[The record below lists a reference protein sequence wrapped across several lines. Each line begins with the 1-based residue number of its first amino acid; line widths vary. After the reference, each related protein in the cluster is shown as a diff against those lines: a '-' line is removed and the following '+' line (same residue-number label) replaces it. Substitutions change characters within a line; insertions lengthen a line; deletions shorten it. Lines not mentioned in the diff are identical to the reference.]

1 MRRREFITLVGGVAA
16 AWPLAARGQQQSMPV
31 VGYLDTA
38 SPGPMGPFLTKFRQ
52 GLLESGFVEGQNIAV
67 EYRWGEN
74 HNDRLL
80 ALAADLVERRVAVI
94 AAINLAPA
102 LAAQAATKSIP
113 IIFGIGGDPVAL
125 GLVTSLNHPGGNL
138 TGITQQS
145 IDTFTKRLQLLHEL
159 IPATTSI
166 AFLTNPDNK
175 RNAEVEIAVVNDMA
189 KRLALQLPILNA
201 SSPSDLDAAFATI
214 VEQRVGA
221 LLVSSDPFFVA
232 QRDQLVDLAAR
243 HAVPACYFRR
253 DFAVAGGLMSY
264 GSSLTDGY
272 RQVGAYIGQILKGAK
287 PADLPVQQPTK
298 FEFVINQRAAKALG
312 LTIPPAFVVLAD
324 EVIE

>member
-1 MRRREFITLVGGVAA
+1 MRRREFIGLVGGAA
-16 AWPLAARGQQQSMPV
+16 VLPLAARAEPPTMPV
-31 VGYLDTA
+31 VGFLDTA
-38 SPGPMGPFLTKFRQ
+38 SPGPMGPFLTMFRQ
-52 GLLESGFVEGQNIAV
+52 GLLEGGFVEGQNVAV

-74 HNDRLL
+74 HNDRLP
-80 ALAADLVERRVAVI
+80 ALATDLVQRNVAAI

-102 LAAQAATKSIP
+102 LATQAATKSIP
-113 IIFGIGGDPVAL
+113 IVFGIGGDPVAL
-125 GLVTSLNHPGGNL
+125 GLVASLSHPGGNL

-145 IDTFTKRLQLLHEL
+145 IDTFTKRVQLIHEL

-166 AFLTNPDNK
+166 AFLTNPENK
-175 RNAEVEIAVVNDMA
+175 RNVEVEIAAVNVMA
-189 KRLALQLPILNA
+189 KSLGLRLPILDA
-201 SSPSDLDAAFATI
+201 SSPKDLDAVFATI
-214 VEQRVGA
+214 AEQRVGA

-232 QRDQLVDLAAR
+232 QRDQLVELAAH

-253 DFAVAGGLMSY
+253 DFVVAGGLMSY

-272 RQVGAYIGQILKGAK
+272 RQVGVYIGQILKGAK

-298 FEFVINQRAAKALG
+298 FEFVINQKAAKALG
-312 LTIPPAFVVLAD
+312 LNIPPGLIVLAD

>member
-1 MRRREFITLVGGVAA
+1 MPTLGLRHRTGLVMKRREFITLIGGGAA
-16 AWPLAARGQQQSMPV
+16 AWPFKAQAQQQSMPV
-31 VGYLDTA
+31 IGYLDTA

-52 GLLESGFVEGQNIAV
+52 GLLESGFVEGQNVSV

-74 HNDRLL
+74 HNDRLP
-80 ALAADLVERRVAVI
+80 ALAADLVERRAAVI

-102 LAAQAATKSIP
+102 LAAQAATNSIP

-125 GLVTSLNHPGGNL
+125 GLVASLNHPGGNL

-159 IPATTSI
+159 IPAATSI

-175 RNAEVEIAVVNDMA
+175 RNAEVEIAAVNSTAD
-189 KRLALQLPILNA
+189 RLGLRLPILNA

-232 QRDQLVDLAAR
+232 QRDQLVVLAAR

-253 DFAVAGGLMSY
+253 DF
-264 GSSLTDGY
+264 
-272 RQVGAYIGQILKGAK
+272 
-287 PADLPVQQPTK
+287 
-298 FEFVINQRAAKALG
+298 
-312 LTIPPAFVVLAD
+312 VV
-324 EVIE
+324 